1 MQVDVGAMAVVAES
15 LNVEIEALDRAGLP
29 VLVPGVNSEAALQQP
44 DDVRFDEVRGLLAT
58 IRRLESI
65 VDEETI
71 ALETGKRIDFDEF
84 SARKSLSMLE
94 FVRLMRKRMHLRG
107 ETQITEEI
115 RNLRQK
121 LERNRIILEMHYDA
135 VREVAT
141 IIGTAI
147 KEAESDG
154 TYSATTLRESK

>member
-1 MQVDVGAMAVVAES
+1 MQVGVGAMAMVAES
-15 LNVEIEALDRAGLP
+15 LDVEIEALDRAALP
-29 VLVPGVNSEAALQQP
+29 VLVPGVSSEAALQQP
-44 DDVRFDEVRGLLAT
+44 DDVRSEEMRGLLAT

-65 VDEETI
+65 VDEESV

-94 FVRLMRKRMHLRG
+94 FVRLMRTRMHLGG

-141 IIGTAI
+141 IIGLAI

>member
-44 DDVRFDEVRGLLAT
+44 DDVRSDEVRGLLAT

-94 FVRLMRKRMHLRG
+94 FVRLMRTRMHLGG
-107 ETQITEEI
+107 ETQITQEI

-141 IIGTAI
+141 IIGMAI

-154 TYSATTLRESK
+154 TYSATALRECK